1 MLPGQDTNVGTGLGL
16 KRLRAHPVRAHCGQQ
31 ISPSIFREER
41 ADMTVATTVLSHR
54 LRPLMAAICLSASLC
69 MGPALGLGTI
79 LATSAPAQ
87 ARGPD
92 GIADVAE
99 KGIDAV
105 VKISTSP

>member
-1 MLPGQDTNVGTGLGL
+1 
-16 KRLRAHPVRAHCGQQ
+16 
-31 ISPSIFREER
+31 
-41 ADMTVATTVLSHR
+41 MTVATTVLSHR

-69 MGPALGLGTI
+69 IGPALGLGTI

-99 KGIDAV
+99 KVIDAV
-105 VKISTSP
+105 VNISTSQNVEAKLGEGRGATPQLPQGSPS